1 MNVTDGGAGLTNIA
15 FLEGGEPTGSQ
26 GPNAQTALVYATF
39 WIEKVTPRNGRP
51 FMQLQYAQMT
61 VLDFPVFAVLHPA
74 SGGTGPVV
82 NLAWP
87 HVSVATLTKAF
98 S

>member
-1 MNVTDGGAGLTNIA
+1 MLRGGPVG
-15 FLEGGEPTGSQ
+15 PK
-26 GPNAQTALVYATF
+26 GPNAETALVYATF
-39 WIEKVTPRNGRP
+39 WIEKVTRNDHTH

-61 VLDFPVFAVLHPA
+61 ILNFPILTSLPN
-74 SGGTGPVV
+74 VV
-82 NLAWP
+82 NWGWP